1 MSRSISIVIADDH
14 KLVLEALQ
22 HRLEDDGELRVV
34 GTAEDGRGAIEQVD
48 RQRPDIVVMDIDMPG
63 LSSFEAA
70 RIIRERSPETQVIF
84 LSAFCNDRYI
94 EAALHVE
101 AAGYV
106 TKKESLQSVVDAIR
120 AVRAGQCYFS
130 PEVRARMVVEASG
143 VTLEEDARSRLA
155 TLTPRELQILRYI
168 ARGLSRKE
176 IAATI
181 ELSLKTVECHCAN
194 LMSKLDIHDRVEL
207 ARFAIREELVEP

>member
-1 MSRSISIVIADDH
+1 VSKTVSIVIVDDH
-14 KLVLEALQ
+14 KLVLDALQ
-22 HRLEDDGELRVV
+22 HRLKDEGGLRVV
-34 GTAEDGRGAIEQVD
+34 GTAEDGGGAIEQVD
-48 RQRPDIVVMDIDMPG
+48 RHRPDIVVMDIDMPG
-63 LSSFEAA
+63 LASFESA
-70 RIIRERSPETQVIF
+70 RIISERSPGTQVIF

-120 AVRAGQCYFS
+120 AVRSGQCYFS
-130 PEVRARMVVEASG
+130 PEVRARMVVGEKG
-143 VTLEEDARSRLA
+143 VTLEEHARSRLS

-181 ELSLKTVECHCAN
+181 DLSLKTVECHCAN

-207 ARFAIREELVEP
+207 TRFAIREELVEP